1 MRIIGND
8 PSVPRQTQEVASGT
22 LPNGKAVIVNADGTV
37 SVVSETPV
45 TQAVGTPVQFDSST
59 TSYSSVAYDSVNNKI
74 VVVYRDHGSSN
85 YGKAIVGTIDAANN
99 SISFGSATTFN
110 SAATNDTN
118 IAFDSNAE
126 KFVIVYRNNGNS
138 QYGTAIVGTVSGT
151 SISFGS
157 AVVFNSGQTE
167 QNGISFDSTS
177 NKVVLAYTDAGNS
190 NYGTAIVGT
199 VSGTSISFGSETV
212 YNSGYTLYNDPAYDS
227 TNDKT
232 IIAYHNGG
240 SSPYPPSAI
249 VGTVSGTSI
258 SFGSATAIQA
268 VNGNYTSAVYDSTSE
283 KIVVSYRN
291 ENNSNYG
298 TAAVGTVSGTSIT
311 FGTPV
316 VFNSAGLYHPRAV
329 YDSTNNKTVIGYSDV
344 GNSNY
349 GYAIVGTVSG
359 TSISFGTKVAFE
371 NNGIDNNPWLGGT
384 FDSTN
389 GKVIFSYRL
398 STSKAGKA
406 VVFQNAGTETNVTSE
421 NYIGISR
428 SGAASG
434 AGAIID
440 TQGAIADIPAINYN
454 LDLASFNDKSF
465 NTQTNHNDIFIKPD
479 GTKIYYIVD
488 GGSAFQRTLSTAF
501 DISTAGSATSFDGTS
516 QDNDPRGITFKPD
529 GTKMYLLGTQN
540 NKVYQYSLSSAF
552 DVTSASYD
560 SKSISAAV
568 GYVYG
573 SEFKSDGTKMY
584 LTESSS
590 GTYYITEYTLSTP
603 WDVST
608 ASYTSNSFNVSS
620 QSNAL
625 TGIFLR
631 SDGTQIFGASQNDRK
646 ILQYNFGTAFDVS
659 TLSYSNTSFD
669 TSTQVGGSSSI
680 KAVAFNPD
688 GDKMYVGGV
697 FSTDTIYQY
706 STTSAFTPAQSY
718 FVQNDGTLG
727 TTAAD
732 PNVFAGTAVS
742 ATKLIVKG

>member
-22 LPNGKAVIVNADGTV
+22 LTNGKPVIVNANGTV
-37 SVVSETPV
+37 SDITSSSATESLG
-45 TQAVGTPVQFDSST
+45 TQASFASNSYGEINVGYDSNASKFVIVYRNSSSRGAARVAT
-59 TSYSSVAYDSVNNKI
+59 INTSDNTVSYGTETEFANHSVSDCGIAFDSVNNKI
-74 VVVYRDHGSSN
+74 VISYRKMDGTY
-85 YGKAIVGTIDAANN
+85 YGAAIVGTISGT
-99 SISFGSATTFN
+99 SISFGTAVNYVSNNVSSLQNGIAYDSSN
-110 SAATNDTN
+110 QRIVIAYRDNTNT
-118 IAFDSNAE
+118 
-126 KFVIVYRNNGNS
+126 RG
-138 QYGTAIVGTVSGT
+138 QAIVGTVSGT

-157 AVVFNSGQTE
+157 AVNFNNQQVSYPSVSYNSE
-167 QNGISFDSTS
+167 QN
-177 NKVVLAYTDAGNS
+177 KVLICYRFQTGNT
-190 NYGTAIVGT
+190 GLGRVGT
-199 VSGTSISFGSETV
+199 VSGTSISFGDNATFLSTEATYIDLTYSSSLDKHILTYQDANDSNKGKVRTATISGTTV
-212 YNSGYTLYNDPAYDS
+212 SFGTAVEFEDGYADYNSIAYDGTAEKFVIHFRDPS
-227 TNDKT
+227 DSGKPKYVT
-232 IIAYHNGG
+232 G
-240 SSPYPPSAI
+240 S
-249 VGTVSGTSI
+249 VSGTDVTVS
-258 SFGSATAIQA
+258 SPTNVDTTSNVGYTTVA
-268 VNGNYTSAVYDSTSE
+268 VNGSGQALLAWQDGS
-283 KIVVSYRN
+283 
-291 ENNSNYG
+291 
-298 TAAVGTVSGTSIT
+298 SGTSS
-311 FGTPV
+311 GKSTP
-316 VFNSAGLYHPRAV
+316 FQ
-329 YDSTNNKTVIGYSDV
+329 IGY
-344 GNSNY
+344 
-349 GYAIVGTVSG
+349 
-359 TSISFGTKVAFE
+359 
-371 NNGIDNNPWLGGT
+371 NN
-384 FDSTN
+384 TN
-389 GKVIFSYRL
+389 L
-398 STSKAGKA
+398 
-406 VVFQNAGTETNVTSE
+406 TSE
-421 NYIGISR
+421 NYIGIAR

-434 AGAIID
+434 AGATID
-440 TQGAIADIPAINYN
+440 TQGAIADIPTTNYN
-454 LDLASFNDKSF
+454 LDLASFSDKSF

-697 FSTDTIYQY
+697 FATDTIYQY

-718 FVQNDGTLG
+718 FVQTDGTLS
-727 TTAAD
+727 TTAGD
-732 PNVFAGTAVS
+732 PSVFAGTAVS